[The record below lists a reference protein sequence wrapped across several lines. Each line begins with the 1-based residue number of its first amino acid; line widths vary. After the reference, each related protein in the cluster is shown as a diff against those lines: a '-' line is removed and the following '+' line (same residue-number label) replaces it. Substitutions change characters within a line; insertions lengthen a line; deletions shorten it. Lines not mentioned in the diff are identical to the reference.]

1 MCIPFLFNFVQ
12 NYNLF
17 QMSDL
22 NKDLEALVGGMGMSV
37 SDEAPTTEE
46 QPVEQPQ
53 EVVQE
58 TTETPVEV
66 VEETTEPAQETTP
79 VTEEP
84 VQEVVAEQ
92 QQEEAVQEMPQSS
105 LEETEEITEEEL
117 EATMLE
123 YLSERLGRQV
133 SSFDEINGTQ
143 DTSVEIDER
152 VAAINEF
159 VRETGRDPQDW
170 FTYQAMNPSEM
181 DDLTA
186 VKTQLRTQYGDLS
199 DSDLN
204 LLLNNKYKLDAE
216 MYEENEIRL
225 SQIQLKMDA
234 DKARQEIEGLRSQY
248 VAPVRQEQP
257 VQQQEEPQGIV
268 NEEWLGTMSAEVDA
282 LEGIEFAVSKDKSF
296 TFGLEDNYKSQL
308 KSKNE
313 NIEDFFSSYVSDGG
327 QWDFEK
333 WNMHQAVL
341 DNIETIVKTAYQQ
354 GLGEGQR
361 SLVDKAANVQ
371 YQQPNE
377 TANTGQGQGPSIEDQ
392 VRQALGLNDNG
403 LTFKI

>member
-22 NKDLEALVGGMGMSV
+22 NKDLEALVGDMGMSV

-58 TTETPVEV
+58 APETPVEV

-79 VTEEP
+79 VAEEP
-84 VQEVVAEQ
+84 IQEVVEEQ

-248 VAPVRQEQP
+248 TAPVRQEQP

-282 LEGIEFAVSKDKSF
+282 LEGIEFSVSKDKSF

-377 TANTGQGQGPSIEDQ
+377 TANTSQGQGPSIEDQ

>member
-1 MCIPFLFNFVQ
+1 
-12 NYNLF
+12 
-17 QMSDL
+17 MSDL
-22 NKDLEALVGGMGMSV
+22 NKDLEALVGDMGMSL
-37 SDEAPTTEE
+37 SDEAP
-46 QPVEQPQ
+46 
-53 EVVQE
+53 
-58 TTETPVEV
+58 V
-66 VEETTEPAQETTP
+66 VEEQTQEAPAEDVQPTAQEPVENAQADAQTEPTP
-79 VTEEP
+79 EP
-84 VQEVVAEQ
+84 V
-92 QQEEAVQEMPQSS
+92 EEKPQPEAAVEEPQSS
-105 LEETEEITEEEL
+105 LQEEEISEEEM
-117 EATMLE
+117 ESAMLS
-123 YLSERLGRQV
+123 YLSERLGREV
-133 SSFDEINGTQ
+133 SSLDEIQGTQ

-159 VRETGRDPQDW
+159 VRQTGRDPQDW

-181 DDLTA
+181 DDVGA
-186 VKTQLRTQYGDLS
+186 VKAQLRTQYGDLS

-216 MYEENEIRL
+216 LYEENEVRL
-225 SQIQLKMDA
+225 AQIQLKMDA
-234 DKARQEIEGLRSQY
+234 DKARQEIEALRSQY
-248 VAPVRQEQP
+248 QVPVKQEQP
-257 VQQQEEPQGIV
+257 VQQEEPEGIV
-268 NEEWLGTMSAEVDA
+268 NDEWLNSMSAEVDA
-282 LEGIEFAVSKDKSF
+282 LDGIEFQVAKDKAF

-313 NIEDFFSSYVSDGG
+313 NIEDFFSEYVNNKG

-361 SLVDKAANVQ
+361 GLVDKAANVQ
-371 YQQPNE
+371 YQQPTE
-377 TANTGQGQGPSIEDQ
+377 ATDTGQNVPSIEDQ

>member
-1 MCIPFLFNFVQ
+1 
-12 NYNLF
+12 
-17 QMSDL
+17 MSDL
-22 NKDLEALVGGMGMSV
+22 NKDLEALVGGMGMSI
-37 SDEAPTTEE
+37 SEEAPTATE
-46 QPVEQPQ
+46 QPAEQPQ
-53 EVVQE
+53 EIPVE
-58 TTETPVEV
+58 PVEV
-66 VEETTEPAQETTP
+66 QE
-79 VTEEP
+79 VQEP
-84 VQEVVAEQ
+84 VQQSQEPEQETYPTEPSEEYEV
-92 QQEEAVQEMPQSS
+92 QSS
-105 LEETEEITEEEL
+105 LQEEEISDEEL

-133 SSFDEINGTQ
+133 SSFDDINGTQ

-159 VRETGRDPQDW
+159 VRTTGRDPQDW
-170 FTYQAMNPSEM
+170 FTYQALNPSEM
-181 DDLTA
+181 DDLSA
-186 VKTQLRTQYGDLS
+186 IKTQLKSQYGDLS
-199 DSDLN
+199 DSDLD
-204 LLLNNKYKLDAE
+204 LLIENKYKLDE
-216 MYEENEIRL
+216 DLYDESEVRL

-248 VAPVRQEQP
+248 AAPVRQEQ
-257 VQQQEEPQGIV
+257 QQPQEEFEGIV
-268 NEEWLGTMSAEVDA
+268 NEEWLSNMSAEVDA
-282 LEGIEFAVSKDKSF
+282 LEGIEFEVAKDVSF

-313 NIEDFFSSYVSDGG
+313 NIEDFFSSYVSENG

-361 SLVDKAANVQ
+361 GLVDKAANVQ
-371 YQQPNE
+371 YRQPNE
-377 TANTGQGQGPSIEDQ
+377 ATNTGQNVPSIEDQ